1 MGAAQLMT
9 ANELAGHWRKDK
21 SQSQL
26 DCYSRSLD
34 LLGLGGIQKKCAEKL
49 INGLQIEEK
58 DGGASTPRFSI
69 RFLQYPHRGHPL
81 LLRRKAWSSTAAQLR
96 HSKRR

>member
-9 ANELAGHWRKDK
+9 ANQLSGHWRKDK
-21 SQSQL
+21 SQSQI

-34 LLGLGGIQKKCAEKL
+34 LLGLGGIQKRCAEKL

-58 DGGASTPRFSI
+58 DGGA
-69 RFLQYPHRGHPL
+69 
-81 LLRRKAWSSTAAQLR
+81 
-96 HSKRR
+96 